1 VRLNPKLGILIAPLG
16 VFFMRTN
23 ITGDPKQEIQQI
35 NKRIVGGW
43 VMSIL
48 SCFIAL
54 RLGSY
59 LGVYGLLGVMLLLV
73 PGFALYQGWKP
84 WVRYIFWGK

>member
-1 VRLNPKLGILIAPLG
+1 
-16 VFFMRTN
+16 MRMN
-23 ITGDPKQEIQQI
+23 ITGNPKGEIQQI
-35 NKRIVGGW
+35 SKRLIGGW
-43 VMSIL
+43 VMTIL

-59 LGVYGLLGVMLLLV
+59 LGVYGFFGAILLLV

-84 WVRYIFWGK
+84 WVRYIFFGE

>member
-1 VRLNPKLGILIAPLG
+1 MGILIAPLG
-16 VFFMRTN
+16 ALFMKMN
-23 ITGDPKQEIQQI
+23 ITDYTKPDIERIS
-35 NKRIVGGW
+35 KRIVGGW
-43 VMSIL
+43 LMSIL

-59 LGVYGLLGVMLLLV
+59 FGVYGFFGVILLLV

-84 WVRYIFWGK
+84 WIRYIFFGE